1 MNDLKDLKINIEDL
15 KVDIK
20 SSMNSSFSN
29 HFENNDDIPYLQP
42 YNQSR
47 EVCHA
52 EICKLVCLAGCFIF
66 GAVCIIISSTQRCI
80 MNC

>member
-1 MNDLKDLKINIEDL
+1 MKDLKDLKINIKNL
-15 KVDIK
+15 NINQTSNMK
-20 SSMNSSFSN
+20 SSFSSQVG
-29 HFENNDDIPYLQP
+29 NNNDIPYLQP

-66 GAVCIIISSTQRCI
+66 VAVCIIISSTQRCI

>member
-1 MNDLKDLKINIEDL
+1 MKDLKDLKINIKDL
-15 KVDIK
+15 NINQTSNMK
-20 SSMNSSFSN
+20 SSFSSQVG
-29 HFENNDDIPYLQP
+29 NNDDILYLQP

-66 GAVCIIISSTQRCI
+66 GAVCIIIASTQRCI

>member
-1 MNDLKDLKINIEDL
+1 MKDLKDLKINIEDL

-29 HFENNDDIPYLQP
+29 HVENNDDIPYLQP

-47 EVCHA
+47 EVCQA

-66 GAVCIIISSTQRCI
+66 GAVCIIIASTQRCI